1 MKISYEE
8 AHHASVV
15 SIAQVAFKHHS
26 PEVDMPSRMKFEQN
40 EYLLIQC
47 HYGRAVMCY
56 DKREQASDPSMYQV
70 ATRRAPASAA
80 RIVVHFI
87 FPSSIRIAEIF
98 RPLVHT
104 ERD

>member
-56 DKREQASDPSMYQV
+56 DKREQASGPSKARV
-70 ATRRAPASAA
+70 CTRSRRVAPASAA
-80 RIVVHFI
+80 RIVI
-87 FPSSIRIAEIF
+87 FGSYRKGLKVIYHSECIVA
-98 RPLVHT
+98 
-104 ERD
+104 